1 MNELEFVRSEL
12 GAMGPT
18 PVCCSAES
26 PVDLM
31 CCLVKIVSFC
41 YIINVVDPP
50 YCFYVDLC
58 CLLDKV
64 CIVEGV

>member
-31 CCLVKIVSFC
+31 CCLVKIVFKDGKAYFTFVRC
-41 YIINVVDPP
+41 
-50 YCFYVDLC
+50 
-58 CLLDKV
+58 
-64 CIVEGV
+64 